1 MNKVEWERN
10 TILRLKEVLK
20 DNNFYE
26 PVSVDIHF
34 PEHQNNWY
42 VFICNLKKFGI
53 PIANTILF
61 AQYYEGSD
69 GRRYLR
75 WHKNPDSDEQLT
87 ECNGVIDNI
96 MKIFLKLLL

>member
-53 PIANTILF
+53 PIANAILF

-75 WHKNPDSDEQLT
+75 WH
-87 ECNGVIDNI
+87 
-96 MKIFLKLLL
+96 